1 MVERVRELIVGN
13 TIDTQMT
20 ALAKVKETMVQDGC
34 GMMNNEEAVAYARE
48 WR

>member
-1 MVERVRELIVGN
+1 MRELIVGN